1 MLHQLIK
8 RTDFCRFFQPR
19 NQAAFFIS
27 KAWRRYRAP
36 EILLGSTSY
45 MKVTKNRS
53 GAVFGWEERSVLL
66 DVSYSKQLAIHG
78 RTTL

>member
-19 NQAAFFIS
+19 NQAAFFYLQS
-27 KAWRRYRAP
+27 LAQVS
-36 EILLGSTSY
+36 STRDLVGFHFIY
-45 MKVTKNRS
+45 EGHKNRS